1 MRSAVSTAN
10 TCYFAAPFPAA
21 ARAFWNLRALD
32 DESVAGSSP
41 GAAGAGHGPPR
52 RGHGRPRGPLSL
64 VGAALEC
71 RSHAG
76 HRRRPRAPRTSGD
89 HPRLVHRD
97 PGSTLQAR
105 GYFNRIKGRRGDV
118 SAQLEVRASHEK
130 AGRLPATSRLSGT
143 GEPQPLA
150 ASARGL
156 SPPAGRS
163 GGRTVV
169 PVAPRPSSERGV
181 PESAV
186 EVPPTPALLPDAGAG
201 TPLCAGRGGRPSV
214 LAPSAAAALSRGS
227 RGSCARGGGG
237 NRLRGAEALADAVGK
252 LGGTVKAP
260 GGLVQP

>member
-1 MRSAVSTAN
+1 MLLRGAVSSGSQGILEPTSPRRRVCRWQLAWGGGSRPR
-10 TCYFAAPFPAA
+10 AAPQ
-21 ARAFWNLRALD
+21 
-32 DESVAGSSP
+32 GSRETSR
-41 GAAGAGHGPPR
+41 PPWT
-52 RGHGRPRGPLSL
+52 
-64 VGAALEC
+64 ALEC

-76 HRRRPRAPRTSGD
+76 HRCRPRAPRTSGD
-89 HPRLVHRD
+89 RPRLVHRD

-169 PVAPRPSSERGV
+169 PVAPRPSSERAV

-227 RGSCARGGGG
+227 RGSRAMGGGG

-252 LGGTVKAP
+252 LGGTVKPP